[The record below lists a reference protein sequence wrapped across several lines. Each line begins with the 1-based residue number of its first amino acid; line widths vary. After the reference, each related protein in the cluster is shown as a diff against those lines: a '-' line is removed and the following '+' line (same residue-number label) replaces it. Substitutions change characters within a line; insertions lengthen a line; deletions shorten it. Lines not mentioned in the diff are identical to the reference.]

1 MDNLELKYQI
11 TALIDGEISSQA
23 EADAIRRQIEL
34 DPELKREYE
43 ILLFTKSLVKS
54 KCKFHPTP
62 EKLKARIIK
71 QIKPAETKPI
81 VPFSFLQNIFSRP
94 AYAITAAAAVILLA
108 LVLLLSRSSDI
119 DPVELAS
126 EQQGENNMLVQAA
139 NNFNSIIAGKLA
151 PQIIT
156 DDANNVKDFFVKSG
170 VEYSTCVPAIK
181 DWRILGAVVSQED
194 NEKFAHHVYTNEQGK
209 LIYLYQV
216 YESCLSKGEKLHL
229 SKKLI
234 EYLDQGNCFF
244 SSKDNNTIL
253 LKKIEGN
260 ICAIVSN
267 TSQTELENLFCSL

>member
-11 TALIDGEISSQA
+11 TALIDGEIGSQA
-23 EADAIRRQIEL
+23 EVDAIRRQIEL

-43 ILLFTKSLVKS
+43 ILLFTKSLVRT

-62 EKLKARIIK
+62 EKLKTKIIN
-71 QIKPAETKPI
+71 QTKPSETKTI
-81 VPFSFLQNIFSRP
+81 VSISFLKNILSRP
-94 AYAITAAAAVILLA
+94 AYAITAVAAVILLA
-108 LVLLLSRSSDI
+108 LVFLLSRSSDI

-126 EQQGENNMLVQAA
+126 EQQGENNMFIQAT
-139 NNFNSIIAGKLA
+139 NNFKNIIDGKLA

-156 DDANNVKDFFVKSG
+156 DDANNVKDFFMKSG
-170 VEYSTCVPAIK
+170 VEYYTCVPEIK
-181 DWRILGAVVSQED
+181 DWKILGAVVSQED
-194 NEKFAHHVYTNEQGK
+194 NEKFAHHVYANEQGK
-209 LIYLYQV
+209 FIYLYQV
-216 YESCLSKGEKLHL
+216 YESCLSKGDKLYL

-234 EYLDQGNCFF
+234 EYLDKGNCFF

-253 LKKIEGN
+253 LKKIDGN